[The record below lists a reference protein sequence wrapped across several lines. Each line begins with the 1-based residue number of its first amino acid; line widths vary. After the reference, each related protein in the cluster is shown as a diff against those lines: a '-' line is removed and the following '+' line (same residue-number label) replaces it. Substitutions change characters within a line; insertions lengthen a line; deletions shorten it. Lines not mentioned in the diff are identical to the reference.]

1 MFTPIGRLVRM
12 QGYLAFGGPIAM
24 QKEAHAM
31 SQLTAEERRRTLERR
46 RSEARLR
53 DKPRA
58 IAIGE
63 FAGRARD
70 WSRRARF
77 GALLALLA
85 AAGLPLPPIAVGT
98 SLPAPAPL
106 RSLP

>member
-12 QGYLAFGGPIAM
+12 QGYLAFGGPIAL

-85 AAGLPLPPIAVGT
+85 AGAVLVAQMAAGVSP
-98 SLPAPAPL
+98 PAPAPV
-106 RSLP
+106 

>member
-12 QGYLAFGGPIAM
+12 QGYLAFGGPIAL

-85 AAGLPLPPIAVGT
+85 AGGCPP
-98 SLPAPAPL
+98 PAPAPKPTHKSA
-106 RSLP
+106 R